1 MPSELQLPLPHDYEQ
16 LLGSLKTRIRAALV
30 RAALAVNSELVT
42 LYWSIGQEISSRFQ
56 AEKWGG
62 KIVDRLGRDLRAE
75 FPGIEG
81 FSPRNLRYMR
91 SFAEAWPDAEILQ
104 QVVAKLFWGHQ
115 TVLLDRLKG
124 PAVREWYLR
133 AAVEHGWSRAVLT
146 HQIQSDLFSRQG
158 RALTNFQQTLPS
170 AQ

>member
-1 MPSELQLPLPHDYEQ
+1 MPSEMQLPLPHDYEQ
-16 LLGSLKTRIRAALV
+16 LLGSLKTRIRAAQV

-91 SFAEAWPDAEILQ
+91 SFAEA
-104 QVVAKLFWGHQ
+104 
-115 TVLLDRLKG
+115 
-124 PAVREWYLR
+124 
-133 AAVEHGWSRAVLT
+133 
-146 HQIQSDLFSRQG
+146 
-158 RALTNFQQTLPS
+158 
-170 AQ
+170 